1 MLQGECYLYR
11 YLIQRY
17 PHLHMPSWHAKGQ
30 ISVCVCV
37 CSSLCSADVLH
48 YRHCADT
55 PKQTDLG
62 IKGLITTV
70 CVPVTIATLVH
81 QVSTCCVHF
90 ICVIRCSRR
99 NVARDGGSES
109 LLLSGMSVLII
120 SGYCKY
126 GPTTCTVLCY

>member
-1 MLQGECYLYR
+1 VCVC
-11 YLIQRY
+11 
-17 PHLHMPSWHAKGQ
+17 
-30 ISVCVCV
+30 VCVCV

-55 PKQTDLG
+55 RTQTDLG

-70 CVPVTIATLVH
+70 RVPVTIATLVH
-81 QVSTCCVHF
+81 QLSACCIHF

-99 NVARDGGSES
+99 IVARDDGSES

-120 SGYCKY
+120 SKY
-126 GPTTCTVLCY
+126 VW